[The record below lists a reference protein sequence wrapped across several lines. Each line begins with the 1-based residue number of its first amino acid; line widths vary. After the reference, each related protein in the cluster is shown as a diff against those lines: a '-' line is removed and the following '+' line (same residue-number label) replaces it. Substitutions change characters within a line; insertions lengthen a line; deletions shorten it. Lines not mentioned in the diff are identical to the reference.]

1 MLFFLIELLK
11 TWFEVIIACLA
22 VKIFCWRKDPAPVG
36 LPDVRKVCRK
46 VFRWLWK
53 KISGL
58 TIRFYHSIPTW
69 LWDSFKKSHH
79 AFYISLHTFW
89 LMCYADAL
97 FFPTQTAWWSE
108 PSRYFEHV
116 SEVYGELA
124 KAFEGRLPAQNIMNK
139 SSWKLS
145 WNFSKTPSNI
155 PDGLNIHDQGIWN
168 SHLI

>member
-11 TWFEVIIACLA
+11 IWFEVIIACLA
-22 VKIFCWRKDPAPVG
+22 VKIFCWRKDPAPLG
-36 LPDVRKVCRK
+36 LPDVRKDCRK

-97 FFPTQTAWWSE
+97 FFFRHKLFDEVNLPDTLNMLVKCTENLRKLLKEDFQLKTSWRNLAESWAETFQRLLETFLMDWTYMF
-108 PSRYFEHV
+108 RV
-116 SEVYGELA
+116 SETH
-124 KAFEGRLPAQNIMNK
+124 I
-139 SSWKLS
+139 
-145 WNFSKTPSNI
+145 
-155 PDGLNIHDQGIWN
+155 
-168 SHLI
+168 

>member
-1 MLFFLIELLK
+1 MLFFLIEVLK

-22 VKIFCWRKDPAPVG
+22 VKIFCWSKDPAPVD

-69 LWDSFKKSHH
+69 FWDSFKKKSQRFLH
-79 AFYISLHTFW
+79 FLTYIPIDVL
-89 LMCYADAL
+89 YADAL
-97 FFPTQTAWWSE
+97 FLTQTTWWSE

-116 SEVYGELA
+116 SEVHGELA
-124 KAFEGRLPAQNIMNK
+124 KDFEGRLSAQNIMKK

-145 WNFSKTPSNI
+145 WIFSKTPSNI
-155 PDGLNIHDQGIWN
+155 PYGLNVHVQGIWN

>member
-11 TWFEVIIACLA
+11 TCFEVIIASIA

-69 LWDSFKKSHH
+69 FWDSFKKKITTLLH
-79 AFYISLHTFW
+79 FVTYIPIDVLRRRSFFSRHKLLDEVNLPDTLNMSMKCTENLRKILKEGFQLKLLWRNLAESWAESFERLLATF
-89 LMCYADAL
+89 LMDWTYM
-97 FFPTQTAWWSE
+97 F
-108 PSRYFEHV
+108 RV
-116 SEVYGELA
+116 SETH
-124 KAFEGRLPAQNIMNK
+124 I
-139 SSWKLS
+139 
-145 WNFSKTPSNI
+145 
-155 PDGLNIHDQGIWN
+155 
-168 SHLI
+168 

>member
-69 LWDSFKKSHH
+69 FWDSFKKITTL
-79 AFYISLHTFW
+79 FTFCYIHSDWCIAQT
-89 LMCYADAL
+89 L
-97 FFPTQTAWWSE
+97 FF
-108 PSRYFEHV
+108 SRHKLLDEVNFPDTLNMLVKCTENLQKILKEDFQLKTSWRNLAESWAESFQRLLATFLMDWTYMFRV
-116 SEVYGELA
+116 SETH
-124 KAFEGRLPAQNIMNK
+124 I
-139 SSWKLS
+139 
-145 WNFSKTPSNI
+145 
-155 PDGLNIHDQGIWN
+155 
-168 SHLI
+168 

>member
-69 LWDSFKKSHH
+69 FWDSFKKNHNV
-79 AFYISLHTFW
+79 FYISSHTFRS
-89 LMCYADAL
+89 MCYADAL
-97 FFPTQTAWWSE
+97 FSRQKLLDEVNLPDTLNMLVKCTENLRKILKEDFQLKTGECVRSFQFNFELHFDKVWTFFAFPVT
-108 PSRYFEHV
+108 
-116 SEVYGELA
+116 
-124 KAFEGRLPAQNIMNK
+124 
-139 SSWKLS
+139 
-145 WNFSKTPSNI
+145 
-155 PDGLNIHDQGIWN
+155 
-168 SHLI
+168 